1 MSDQDVGTTPGKK
14 KRRKMTILWIVLGI
28 VAVLILVPV
37 LIGLLM
43 PERYEGQTKVFLA
56 NSPEEVWVALQN
68 YESHPM
74 TGKMMKS
81 AEVLPKTEWV
91 DDLPA
96 WVEDMGHGER
106 ITVKTVE
113 ADRPVRLVREM
124 ASASMP
130 MTSRWVYTLEEADG
144 GSDLNLR
151 GCHLTLHGE
160 TYIRRG
166 SWMVPIFRFMMV
178 VGGGVKKGLDIQID
192 MVAKTLGVDARRA
205 A

>member
-1 MSDQDVGTTPGKK
+1 MNDRDAGMAPGKK
-14 KRRKMTILWIVLGI
+14 RKRKMTILWIVIGI
-28 VAVLILVPV
+28 VGVLVLVPFI
-37 LIGLLM
+37 IGSLL
-43 PERYEGQTKVFLA
+43 PQRYKGQTEAFLA
-56 NSPEEVWVALQN
+56 QSPEDVWVALQD
-68 YESHPM
+68 YEAHPM

-81 AEVLPKTEWV
+81 VEALPKTEWV

-130 MTSRWVYTLEEADG
+130 MTSRWVYTLEEAEG
-144 GSDLNLR
+144 

-160 TYIRRG
+160 TNIRRG

-192 MVAKTLGVDARRA
+192 MVAKTLGVEVRRGG
-205 A
+205 

>member
-1 MSDQDVGTTPGKK
+1 MNDQDLGVAPRKK
-14 KRRKMTILWIVLGI
+14 KRRKMTLLWIVIGI
-28 VAVLILVPV
+28 VAALVLVPFI
-37 LIGLLM
+37 IGSLL
-43 PERYEGQTKVFLA
+43 PQRYEGQTEAFLA
-56 NSPEEVWVALQN
+56 QAPEDVWVALQN

-81 AEVLPKTEWV
+81 VEALPKTEWV
-91 DDLPA
+91 DDLPG

-124 ASASMP
+124 ASAAMP

-144 GSDLNLR
+144 GCNL
-151 GCHLTLHGE
+151 TMHGE
-160 TYIRRG
+160 THIRSG

-192 MVAKTLGVDARRA
+192 MVAKTLGVEVRRGV
-205 A
+205 

>member
-1 MSDQDVGTTPGKK
+1 MNDQDEGTAPGKK
-14 KRRKMTILWIVLGI
+14 KRRKMTVLWIVIGI
-28 VAVLILVPV
+28 VAVLVLVPV
-37 LIGLLM
+37 IIGLLL
-43 PERYEGQTKVFLA
+43 PERYEGQTKAFLA
-56 NSPEEVWVALQN
+56 KSPEEVWVALQN
-68 YESHPM
+68 RESHPM

-81 AEVLPKTEWV
+81 TEELPKTEWV

-113 ADRPVRLVREM
+113 ADPPVRIVREM

-130 MTSRWVYTLEEADG
+130 MTSRWVYTLEEAEG
-144 GSDLNLR
+144 GCNL
-151 GCHLTLHGE
+151 TIHGE

-192 MVAKTLGVDARRA
+192 MVAKTLGVEVRRA
-205 A
+205 S

>member
-1 MSDQDVGTTPGKK
+1 MSDQDVGTAPGKK

-28 VAVLILVPV
+28 VGVLILVPV
-37 LIGLLM
+37 VIGLLM
-43 PERYEGQTKVFLA
+43 PERFEGQTEAFLA
-56 NSPEEVWVALQN
+56 KSPEEVWVALQN

-81 AEVLPKTEWV
+81 AEALPETEWV
-91 DDLPA
+91 DGLPA

-144 GSDLNLR
+144 G
-151 GCHLTLHGE
+151 CHLTLHGE
-160 TYIRRG
+160 TMIRRG
-166 SWMVPIFRFMMV
+166 TWMVPIFRFMMV

-192 MVAKTLGVDARRA
+192 MVAKTLGVDVRQA

>member
-1 MSDQDVGTTPGKK
+1 
-14 KRRKMTILWIVLGI
+14 MTVLWIVIGI
-28 VAVLILVPV
+28 AALAVLVPFIV
-37 LIGLLM
+37 GSLL
-43 PERYEGQTKVFLA
+43 PQRYEGRTEAFLA
-56 NSPEEVWVALQN
+56 QTPEQVWVALQN

-81 AEVLPKTEWV
+81 VEALPKTEWV

-113 ADRPVRLVREM
+113 TDRPVRLVREM
-124 ASASMP
+124 SSAAMP

-144 GSDLNLR
+144 G
-151 GCHLTLHGE
+151 CTLKMHGE
-160 TYIRRG
+160 TNIRRG
-166 SWMVPIFRFMMV
+166 SWRVPIFRFMMF

-192 MVAKTLGVDARRA
+192 MVAKTLGVEVRR
-205 A
+205 

>member
-1 MSDQDVGTTPGKK
+1 MQD
-14 KRRKMTILWIVLGI
+14 
-28 VAVLILVPV
+28 
-37 LIGLLM
+37 
-43 PERYEGQTKVFLA
+43 
-56 NSPEEVWVALQN
+56 

-81 AEVLPKTEWV
+81 VEALPKTEWV

-124 ASASMP
+124 ASAVMP
-130 MTSRWVYTLEEADG
+130 MTSRWEYTLAETEG
-144 GSDLNLR
+144 G
-151 GCHLTLHGE
+151 CELTMHGE
-160 TYIRRG
+160 THVRRG
-166 SWMVPIFRFMMV
+166 TWMVPIFRFMMV

-192 MVAKTLGVDARRA
+192 MVAKTLGVEARRA
-205 A
+205 S

>member
-28 VAVLILVPV
+28 VGVLILVPV
-37 LIGLLM
+37 IIGSLM

-56 NSPEEVWVALQN
+56 KSPEEVWVALQN

-81 AEVLPKTEWV
+81 AEALPETEWV

-106 ITVKTVE
+106 ITE
-113 ADRPVRLVREM
+113 
-124 ASASMP
+124 
-130 MTSRWVYTLEEADG
+130 
-144 GSDLNLR
+144 
-151 GCHLTLHGE
+151 
-160 TYIRRG
+160 RR
-166 SWMVPIFRFMMV
+166 IF
-178 VGGGVKKGLDIQID
+178 VGGPGWSRSF
-192 MVAKTLGVDARRA
+192 AS
-205 A
+205 

>member
-1 MSDQDVGTTPGKK
+1 
-14 KRRKMTILWIVLGI
+14 MTVLWIVVGI
-28 VAVLILVPV
+28 VGALVLVPFI
-37 LIGLLM
+37 IGSLL
-43 PERYEGQTKVFLA
+43 PERYEGQSEAFLA
-56 NSPEEVWVALQN
+56 QSPDVVWVALQD

-81 AEVLPKTEWV
+81 VEALPRTDWV

-96 WVEDMGHGER
+96 WVEDMGRGER

-124 ASASMP
+124 ASAAMP
-130 MTSRWVYTLEEADG
+130 MTSRWVYTLKAPDG
-144 GSDLNLR
+144 GCDL
-151 GCHLTLHGE
+151 TISGE

-166 SWMVPIFRFMMV
+166 SWRVPIFRFMMF

-192 MVAKTLGVDARRA
+192 MVAKTLGVEVRRA
-205 A
+205 S

>member
-1 MSDQDVGTTPGKK
+1 MNDQGVGTVPGEK

-37 LIGLLM
+37 IIGLLL
-43 PERYEGQTKVFLA
+43 PERYEGQTEAFLA
-56 NSPEEVWVALQN
+56 QSPEDVWAALQN

-130 MTSRWVYTLEEADG
+130 MTSRWVYALEETDG
-144 GSDLNLR
+144 G
-151 GCHLTLHGE
+151 CKLTVAGE

-166 SWMVPIFRFMMV
+166 TWMVPIFRFMMV

-192 MVAKTLGVDARRA
+192 MVAKTLGVEVRRA
-205 A
+205 T

>member
-1 MSDQDVGTTPGKK
+1 MIDQGVGTASGKK

-28 VAVLILVPV
+28 VAVLVLVPV
-37 LIGLLM
+37 IIGSLM
-43 PERYEGQTKVFLA
+43 PERYEGQTEAFLA
-56 NSPEEVWVALQN
+56 QSPVDVWVALQD

-74 TGKMMKS
+74 TGKMTKS
-81 AEVLPKTEWV
+81 FEALPRTEWV

-124 ASASMP
+124 ASAAMP

-144 GSDLNLR
+144 GCNL
-151 GCHLTLHGE
+151 TVHGE
-160 TYIRRG
+160 THVRRG

-178 VGGGVKKGLDIQID
+178 VAGGVKKGLDIQID
-192 MVAKTLGVDARRA
+192 MVAKTLGVEVGRPS
-205 A
+205 

>member
-1 MSDQDVGTTPGKK
+1 M
-14 KRRKMTILWIVLGI
+14 LWIVIGI
-28 VAVLILVPV
+28 VAVLV
-37 LIGLLM
+37 LM
-43 PERYEGQTKVFLA
+43 PFIIGSLLPQRYNGQTEAFLA
-56 NSPEEVWVALQN
+56 QSPEEVWAALQN

-81 AEVLPKTEWV
+81 AEALPKTEWV

-151 GCHLTLHGE
+151 GCHLTLQGE

-166 SWMVPIFRFMMV
+166 TWMVPIFRFMMV

-192 MVAKTLGVDARRA
+192 MVAKTLGVEVQRTS
-205 A
+205 